1 MKCPNKKGYSVQY
14 KKGERIDY
22 RGKKRTLYAWYDTFS
37 LEDAKAYA
45 EKMKKEGKEKVEI
58 LEVML

>member
-22 RGKKRTLYAWYDTFS
+22 RGKKERSMHGMILSAW
-37 LEDAKAYA
+37 
-45 EKMKKEGKEKVEI
+45 KMQK
-58 LEVML
+58 LMLRK